1 MRIAVI
7 NENVSEITYNDL
19 VKAVSAI
26 QYQVNE
32 HFYPVH
38 GLTAEIKPFRSL
50 EDVPVGFYPITIKY
64 VIRNNELDGLHNV
77 DEKGGPFGEIKF
89 WKRWSYTLSHEI
101 LEMIKNPFLKEFRK
115 SKSIFN
121 EETENPQ
128 FVEEVADATDGKGYE
143 IGGVEVSNFIT
154 PNWYDLYDNEY
165 YIKLGT
171 RSKPVKYDYLG
182 ILTKPRQLY
191 EGGNVAWLSITNEY
205 FQAQKTKGIV
215 YLRNLTKNTPF
226 EAITTAVTDSDNTV
240 YYVSVALILGI
251 TYLIFRKK

>member
-1 MRIAVI
+1 
-7 NENVSEITYNDL
+7 
-19 VKAVSAI
+19 
-26 QYQVNE
+26 
-32 HFYPVH
+32 
-38 GLTAEIKPFRSL
+38 
-50 EDVPVGFYPITIKY
+50 
-64 VIRNNELDGLHNV
+64 
-77 DEKGGPFGEIKF
+77 
-89 WKRWSYTLSHEI
+89 
-101 LEMIKNPFLKEFRK
+101 
-115 SKSIFN
+115 
-121 EETENPQ
+121 
-128 FVEEVADATDGKGYE
+128 
-143 IGGVEVSNFIT
+143 
-154 PNWYDLYDNEY
+154 LYDNEY